1 MPVEEKRLPSN
12 LVGNAGVLFVC
23 HRLSKMGWSALPTT
37 RKAKGPNVVIESVDG
52 VRTLRLKVRPL
63 SKRDPVPLGKDP
75 NVDAHWV
82 IVCNGLGTDSPGCYV
97 LTPEEIS
104 KLANREIST
113 GRATG

>member
-1 MPVEEKRLPSN
+1 M
-12 LVGNAGVLFVC
+12 
-23 HRLSKMGWSALPTT
+23 
-37 RKAKGPNVVIESVDG
+37 
-52 VRTLRLKVRPL
+52 RLKVRPL